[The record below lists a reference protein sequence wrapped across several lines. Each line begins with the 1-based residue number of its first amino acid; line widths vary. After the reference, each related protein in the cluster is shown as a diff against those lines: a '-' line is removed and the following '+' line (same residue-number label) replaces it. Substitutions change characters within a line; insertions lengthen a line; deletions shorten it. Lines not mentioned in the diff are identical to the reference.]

1 MDRIYVMELVRSF
14 QLGQIGRRAFLS
26 RAAKALGSMAA
37 AQLLL
42 SACQH
47 EQEENPEP
55 VVQSPRRDDGAAA
68 SEGAALAL
76 VTGMVAYPGDQDE
89 ESLMGYL
96 AKPQQE
102 GAFPA
107 VIVVQEWWGV
117 DEHIKDVTRRFAQ
130 AGFSALAPD
139 LYHGVVTSEPD
150 QARKLVMELD
160 MEAAVAELRKAVDY
174 LLSQRFVA
182 GPKAGLVGFCMG
194 GRLALQTARHEE
206 QLGAVVAFYGAP
218 LSAEETA
225 QVKAPIMGNYGSLD
239 QGIPLERIQAMQ
251 AALDRAGI
259 ENDVKV
265 YEGAM
270 HAFFNDARPSGH
282 HPEASKDA
290 WGRTLSWFRKYLGK

>member
-26 RAAKALGSMAA
+26 RAAKALGSVAA

-68 SEGAALAL
+68 SDGAALGL
-76 VTGMVAYPGDQDE
+76 ITGMVAYPGDQPE
-89 ESLMGYL
+89 KALMGYL
-96 AKPQQE
+96 ARPQQE
-102 GAFPA
+102 GPFPA

-130 AGFSALAPD
+130 EGFSALAPD

-160 MEAAVAELRKAVDY
+160 MGAAVSEIRKAVDY
-174 LLSQRFVA
+174 LLAQSYAA
-182 GPKAGLVGFCMG
+182 GAKAGLVGFCMG
-194 GRLALQTARHEE
+194 GRLALQAAHYEDK
-206 QLGAVVAFYGAP
+206 LGAVVAFYGTP
-218 LSAEETA
+218 LSAEEAA

-239 QGIPLERIQAMQ
+239 QGIPLERVQTMQ
-251 AALDRAGI
+251 AALERAGI

-265 YEGAM
+265 YQNAM
-270 HAFFNDARPSGH
+270 HAFFNDTRPSGY
-282 HPEASKDA
+282 HPEAAKDA
-290 WGRTLSWFRKYLGK
+290 WQRTLSWFREHLGK